1 MTRLKGKVA
10 IVTGAA
16 QGMGEATA
24 KAMAQEGASVVVAD
38 INREGAAKVADAINK
53 SGGKAIAVKVD
64 ISKEAEVKQMVQ
76 ETVDKFGRLDILAN
90 IAALTDM
97 TSYFK
102 PFQDTTME
110 DWKPHIEITLYG
122 NMLCAREVIPHML
135 KHNSGRIIN
144 MSSNSGKTGEP
155 FLAAYSA
162 SKAAIAGYSKAIA
175 QELALQGITVNCVS
189 PGSVNTPALEKGYA
203 AAPEAKEMYLAQ
215 YAMRRAGEPGEV
227 ANLFV
232 FLASDEASY
241 VTGQVWSIDGGQR
254 L

>member
-1 MTRLKGKVA
+1 MRLKDKVA

-16 QGMGEATA
+16 QGMGQATA
-24 KAMAQEGASVVVAD
+24 SAMAKEGASVVVAD
-38 INREGAAKVADAINK
+38 INSEGAAKVAKDINK
-53 SGGKAIAVKVD
+53 SGGKAIAIKVD
-64 ISKEAEVKQMVQ
+64 ISKEAQVKQMV
-76 ETVDKFGRLDILAN
+76 EKTIEKFGRLDILAN

-97 TSYFK
+97 TSYFR

-122 NMLCAREVIPHML
+122 SMLCTREVIPHML

-144 MSSNSGKTGEP
+144 MASNSGKTGEP
-155 FLAAYSA
+155 YLAAYSA
-162 SKAAIAGYSKAIA
+162 SKAAIIGYSKAIA

-203 AAPEAKEMYLAQ
+203 AAPEAKELYLQ
-215 YAMRRAGEPGEV
+215 RYAMHRAGNPEEIASV
-227 ANLFV
+227 FV

-241 VTGQVWSIDGGQR
+241 VTGQVWSVDGGQCI
-254 L
+254 